1 MDTEKQRLDPRRREA
16 HPERILVGDETF
28 IRNDKL
34 AEEYGVSERSIDR
47 GDRDGAAFRFIG
59 GVKYR
64 PKRRYDQFILNSIQ
78 EGRPRAPSRKRRRTA
93 PPLSISSAGSVF
105 TARRRREERGQ

>member
-1 MDTEKQRLDPRRREA
+1 MDTEEQRLDPRRREA
-16 HPERILVGDETF
+16 HPERIAVGDETF

-47 GDRDGAAFRFIG
+47 GDRDGAPFRFIG

-64 PKRRYDQFILNSIQ
+64 PKSRYDQFIINSIQ
-78 EGRPRAPSRKRRRTA
+78 EGKPRAPKGKRRR
-93 PPLSISSAGSVF
+93 S
-105 TARRRREERGQ
+105 

>member
-1 MDTEKQRLDPRRREA
+1 MDNIAADKPLDKRRKEA
-16 HPERILVGDETF
+16 HPERIAVGDETF

-47 GDRDGAAFRFIG
+47 GDRDGAPFRFIG

-64 PKRRYDQFILNSIQ
+64 PKNRYDKFILDSIQ
-78 EGRPRAPSRKRRRTA
+78 EGRPPAPKKRKRRK
-93 PPLSISSAGSVF
+93 
-105 TARRRREERGQ
+105 

>member
-1 MDTEKQRLDPRRREA
+1 MDTEEQRLDPRRREA

-34 AEEYGVSERSIDR
+34 AEEYGVSERSINR
-47 GDRDGAAFRFIG
+47 GDRDGAPFRFIG

-64 PKRRYDQFILNSIQ
+64 PKRRYDAYVLSTIQ
-78 EGRPRAPSRKRRRTA
+78 QHKPQAPIKRKRH
-93 PPLSISSAGSVF
+93 
-105 TARRRREERGQ
+105 E